1 MIGACFDRLP
11 PPLMQ
16 MDSVQQ
22 AGYFRGRVSMCG
34 REAGRAGL
42 VGEGE
47 VKLGSAPGD
56 RLP

>member
-1 MIGACFDRLP
+1 MIGVCFDRLP

-34 REAGRAGL
+34 REAAGRDSW
-42 VGEGE
+42 VEGE
-47 VKLGSAPGD
+47 VLLGSAPGD